1 MRICQVGTLESL
13 TSSEIDAPTVD
24 VTWRECRGCLARRA
38 VGRRTVRG
46 ASDVHFHAVRKRFIA
61 ISLLIMA
68 AAATG
73 AQTPATDLETI
84 GPKVGTRVASFTL
97 PDQNGQARSLE
108 SLIGPKGAILVFFR
122 SADW

>member
-24 VTWRECRGCLARRA
+24 ITWREWRGCLARRA

-46 ASDVHFHAVRKRFIA
+46 ASDVDFHAARKRLIA
-61 ISLLIMA
+61 MSLLIMA

-73 AQTPATDLETI
+73 AETPEAA
-84 GPKVGTRVASFTL
+84 GPRAAALVTAHARRACFFGGTVLPVGLFLGALLPTL
-97 PDQNGQARSLE
+97 IAAALFQL
-108 SLIGPKGAILVFFR
+108 L
-122 SADW
+122 